1 MKWKGDKKHSPPSVP
16 DMVYWSIEK
25 SDRTWIS
32 VYKIKTKY
40 KQRKD
45 NTVFSLILGKPVKQS
60 FYKLNF
66 QEFQAILSSNKR
78 YYRLLP
84 EKESTAIWNIH
95 PPPHPN
101 MVSVETSM
109 FNAEYLKQN
118 KKGINWKTLII

>member
-1 MKWKGDKKHSPPSVP
+1 MKWKDDKKNPPPPVP
-16 DMVYWSIEK
+16 DMVYWSREK

-40 KQRKD
+40 TQRKD

-84 EKESTAIWNIH
+84 EKESTAIWNI
-95 PPPHPN
+95 PPPP
-101 MVSVETSM
+101 
-109 FNAEYLKQN
+109 
-118 KKGINWKTLII
+118 